1 VAQLTQVGVPLS
13 LAQALRELALLWL
26 AATLASDPRRHRPSG
41 DDPGSR
47 CARER
52 VMVALSG
59 GSDGEC

>member
-1 VAQLTQVGVPLS
+1 MS